1 MRCRPEPPGD
11 ISAAHPQ
18 VTVYFEP
25 YLQYGMVDTMPITE
39 PRNLS
44 ATGLAVLGLVA
55 LMGEATSYDMKQA
68 ARTSI
73 GNYWSFP
80 HSQLYAEPKKLA
92 EHGLLEEEQEPQGR
106 RRRVFRLTDEG
117 RATLRAWLADSET
130 QPMELRDEGLLK
142 LAFALEASDH
152 ELRSLAQR
160 QQEIHQHWIDHYDET
175 ATWLAPTGETRF
187 TRATLEMGRRYRRVS
202 LAFWQDVETLAD
214 TGEMPTIEARQGVP
228 LPSEPH
234 TKER

>member
-1 MRCRPEPPGD
+1 MSTSPAGG
-11 ISAAHPQ
+11 IHGSVHIA
-18 VTVYFEP
+18 TVHYGWYF
-25 YLQYGMVDTMPITE
+25 QYGTLPTMPGVE
-39 PRNLS
+39 PRTLS
-44 ATGLAVLGLVA
+44 ATGRAVLGIVA
-55 LMGEATSYDMKQA
+55 LMGEATSYDMKRA
-68 ARTSI
+68 AQTSI

-92 EHGLLEEEQEPQGR
+92 EHGLLEEEQESGGR

-142 LAFALEASDH
+142 LAFAVEASDQ

-160 QQEIHQHWIDHYDET
+160 QQETHQYWIDHYDQL
-175 ATWLAPTGETRF
+175 ATGLAPTGETRF

-214 TGEMPTIEARQGVP
+214 TGEMPTIEVHHRVP
-228 LPSEPH
+228 VPTEPH
-234 TKER
+234 TKGR